1 MLLARE
7 FIDYISRQLINRL
20 SPAAFETSSPS
31 AAAGVI
37 AQVIEEDL
45 ATEDKLNDEVRDIL
59 DQYSDYMRRENVS
72 YQEMFR
78 KIKNQL
84 LSQRKIVRAAGRD
97 TNDPMKLSRD
107 KVNDLSHKI
116 VAALRKSRDFRVR
129 QDSNEL
135 RLAIVRELTEILQLE
150 DRIDKAARQK
160 IRTQKR
166 DIAEGGEEYE
176 LLHKRYY
183 AEELKKL
190 GINLGSSS

>member
-37 AQVIEEDL
+37 AQIIEEDL
-45 ATEDKLNDEVRDIL
+45 STEDKLNDEVRDIL